1 MRRGV
6 SSPNVPAHTAGRTR
20 VTLNGVVR
28 PDLDI
33 SVHHEQEEVV
43 VSLAGELDIGTVPRL
58 VTAVEEA
65 LGDSPTR
72 LVLDL
77 GSVTFCDSQGL
88 GTLVVLNRTAT
99 RARSSLVLANVGEFL
114 DRLLQ
119 VTGLRQAFT
128 IRDGATPG

>member
-1 MRRGV
+1 M
-6 SSPNVPAHTAGRTR
+6 
-20 VTLNGVVR
+20 VR

-33 SVHHEQEEVV
+33 AVHHEPEETV

-72 LVLDL
+72 LVLDM

-99 RARSSLVLANVGEFL
+99 RARSSLVLTNVSDFL
-114 DRLLQ
+114 NRLLQ

-128 IRDGATPG
+128 IRDSAAQG

>member
-1 MRRGV
+1 
-6 SSPNVPAHTAGRTR
+6 VPGHTVAATR

-99 RARSSLVLANVGEFL
+99 RARSSLVLTNVGDFL
-114 DRLLQ
+114 DRLLH

-128 IRDGATPG
+128 IRDGAAPG

>member
-1 MRRGV
+1 M
-6 SSPNVPAHTAGRTR
+6 
-20 VTLNGVVR
+20 VR
-28 PDLDI
+28 PDLSI

-58 VTAVEEA
+58 VTAVEEV

-99 RARSSLVLANVGEFL
+99 RARSSLVLTNVGDFL